1 LDDTSGLG
9 TTGRRVAL
17 WYAEPTVQPAVIQL
31 NFDPYLRIAGQAI
44 RWEALALAAAV
55 FVALAVTALLAGR
68 GQRRSDGSRPAAR
81 DDLLFIVLGIVPGA
95 VIGGRLT
102 YLLVHFD
109 YYQANPSL
117 AIDPSS
123 GGLAL
128 SGAVIFG
135 ALTGIYVAGLLEAPI
150 GRWLDIAAVGLL
162 LGLGLGKLAQVLGGS
177 GQGIVSGADWATAY
191 LGPGPWGVL
200 GPDLPA
206 LPAQVFEAIGDA
218 LLLIL
223 VVLAGR
229 FGPFQRANGR
239 RFLLALGGWAIVRF
253 IVATWWRDAPV
264 LGSLKVEQ
272 LIDIGIL
279 LIALAGL
286 AVVRSRPATIEP
298 QMPSAP
304 APAVSPGIS
313 RSASPRRDAP

>member
-1 LDDTSGLG
+1 M
-9 TTGRRVAL
+9 
-17 WYAEPTVQPAVIQL
+17 QPAVIQL
-31 NFDPYLRIAGQAI
+31 SFDPYLRFAGQAV

-55 FVALAVTALLAGR
+55 FIALVVTALVAGR
-68 GQRRSDGSRPAAR
+68 RPRPSTAGQPGGRPASR
-81 DDLLFIVLGIVPGA
+81 DDLLFIVLGIIPGA

-102 YLLVHFD
+102 YLLVHLD
-109 YYQANPSL
+109 YYQANPTL

-128 SGAVIFG
+128 SGAVVLG
-135 ALTGIYVAGLLEAPI
+135 TLTGIYVAGLLEAPI

-162 LGLGLGKLAQVLGGS
+162 LGLGLGELGQVLGGS
-177 GQGIVSGADWATAY
+177 GQGVVSGADWATAY
-191 LGPGPWGVL
+191 VGVGPWGVL
-200 GPDLPA
+200 GADLPA

-218 LLLIL
+218 ILLVL
-223 VVLAGR
+223 VLGAGR

-239 RFLLALGGWAIVRF
+239 RFIVALGGWAVVRF
-253 IVATWWRDAPV
+253 VVATWWRDAAV

-286 AVVRSRPATIEP
+286 VVVRTRPATIEAT
-298 QMPSAP
+298 MPSAP
-304 APAVSPGIS
+304 APAASPGVA
-313 RSASPRRDAP
+313 RSASPRGDAP